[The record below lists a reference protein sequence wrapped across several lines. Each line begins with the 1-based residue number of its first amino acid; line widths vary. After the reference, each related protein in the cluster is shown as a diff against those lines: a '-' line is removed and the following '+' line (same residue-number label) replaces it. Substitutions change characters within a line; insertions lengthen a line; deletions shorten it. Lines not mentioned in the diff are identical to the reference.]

1 MNKNNKERRRVARVV
16 QANNNLWVDAVESQI
31 KRPRR
36 GWDGGRRNKDTK
48 HQKKK
53 GSSKTNVLS
62 LVEYEW
68 IRKIDESTGWCLGLV
83 QRPVRVRACECS
95 KRQ

>member
-53 GSSKTNVLS
+53 GVPRRMCFLWWNMN
-62 LVEYEW
+62 
-68 IRKIDESTGWCLGLV
+68 GLE
-83 QRPVRVRACECS
+83 R
-95 KRQ
+95 